1 MSYSLQTFES
11 YQMVKMYTY
20 SINYLGLKKFYSNME
35 FPLIL
40 QFADRTL
47 CPKIAFCV
55 QCYSVLYFPTAYYS
69 GYGVNSFTSLNRDDY
84 LYLKVAD
91 LVIYLA

>member
-1 MSYSLQTFES
+1 
-11 YQMVKMYTY
+11 
-20 SINYLGLKKFYSNME
+20 ME
-35 FPLIL
+35 FTDIL

-47 CPKIAFCV
+47 CPKFAFCV
-55 QCYSVLYFPTAYYS
+55 QCYSVLYFSKAYYS
-69 GYGVNSFTSLNRDDY
+69 VYGVDSYTSPNRNEY